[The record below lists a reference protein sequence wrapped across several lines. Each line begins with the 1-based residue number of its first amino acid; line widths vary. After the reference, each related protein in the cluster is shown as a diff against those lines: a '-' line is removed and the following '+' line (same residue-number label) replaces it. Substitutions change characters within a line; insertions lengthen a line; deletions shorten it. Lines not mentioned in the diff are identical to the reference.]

1 MHRLTKLV
9 IMVMISTEP
18 EISIKSLVL
27 SRLKDYLG
35 HTFVIIRSLCPI
47 NRNYYS
53 SIGLFL
59 LITAFVL
66 MHMWYNHMH
75 SEIQQLAVVAVLI
88 VIVLNHY
95 LLRYMAI

>member
-1 MHRLTKLV
+1 V

-27 SRLKDYLG
+27 SRLKDDLG
-35 HTFVIIRSLCPI
+35 HTFVIIISLCPI

-53 SIGLFL
+53 PIETTPPN
-59 LITAFVL
+59 TAFVL

-75 SEIQQLAVVAVLI
+75 SEIQ
-88 VIVLNHY
+88 
-95 LLRYMAI
+95 